1 LRNVRVFIREKVWLR
16 LFSRQTYSR
25 TNIPTFSNL
34 LILYTYPPMKMEQ
47 AECSEKL
54 AYKIQKPGNFPEE
67 SIQHS
72 VQGENLKS
80 RISEMFMTCREGA
93 EVFASL

>member
-1 LRNVRVFIREKVWLR
+1 
-16 LFSRQTYSR
+16 
-25 TNIPTFSNL
+25 
-34 LILYTYPPMKMEQ
+34 MKMEQ
-47 AECSEKL
+47 TECAEKS

-67 SIQHS
+67 NIQHS
-72 VQGENLKS
+72 EKGENLKS